1 MASSSSSSS
10 APEPE
15 HEHELAPRVDWA
27 SRVFVHIHGVMRSII
42 LRQPCG
48 YSAEVLLYGGQV
60 VSWVNERG
68 DQLLFLSEKEFEAN
82 KPICGGIPICFPKF
96 SNDGNIEQHG
106 FACTRFWTIDA
117 SIDSVN
123 EFDKASVDLILTPTE
138 DDLLVWPHRFEFRLE
153 VKLEPNGELKMKSR
167 IRNVNDNGMP
177 FKFPFSYHNY
187 FSVSDVSDVRI
198 EGLEVLDYVDYMKNN
213 ERFNQGSDVVTFE
226 SQVNRAY
233 FNTIGMIAVMD
244 HLALRTYTIRK
255 SRGLPDIVVWNPW
268 EKELSQWDW
277 KMEDLAKGNYRK
289 FVCVEAANV
298 ENEITL
304 KPFEEWIGIQHLSA
318 HPGSY
323 DDHLPNPGSIL

>member
-1 MASSSSSSS
+1 MSMSWRHVWIGLRGYLFTYTESCVRSFSVNLVAT
-10 APEPE
+10 P
-15 HEHELAPRVDWA
+15 PR
-27 SRVFVHIHGVMRSII
+27 
-42 LRQPCG
+42 
-48 YSAEVLLYGGQV
+48 YVLLYGGQV

-82 KPICGGIPICFPKF
+82 KPICGGIPICFPK
-96 SNDGNIEQHG
+96 
-106 FACTRFWTIDA
+106 
-117 SIDSVN
+117 
-123 EFDKASVDLILTPTE
+123 
-138 DDLLVWPHRFEFRLE
+138 
-153 VKLEPNGELKMKSR
+153 
-167 IRNVNDNGMP
+167 
-177 FKFPFSYHNY
+177 
-187 FSVSDVSDVRI
+187 VSDVRI